1 MEHGKRSY
9 YAYGVWIFLALIL
22 IGVVVYFAIRGTNDD
37 TRTVSYSQNFSVTY
51 QGSSYNTSTSIES
64 TYAQYVADA
73 TKFWGDIL
81 TEDTEIDIT
90 VTTFSEAP
98 TSSGTV
104 LARAGPYSSTNLK
117 GGGFLEI
124 NVMASANNWTD
135 VMKHEIGHIMGIGT
149 NIKWNNAVSP
159 GDHMLNG
166 SVFSTSLGEYKES
179 YGGAVDATTIPLG
192 DNDGHFSE
200 EIFDRELMTPY
211 SDAPQPQPATKLTLG
226 ALQDLGWSLDIEK
239 AESAN

>member
-9 YAYGVWIFLALIL
+9 YSYGVWIFLGLIL

-51 QGSSYNTSTSIES
+51 QGSSYNTSASIES

-104 LARAGPYSSTNLK
+104 LARAGPRYSTNLK

-124 NVMASANNWTD
+124 NVRASANNWTD

-149 NIKWNNAVSP
+149 NIKWKNAVSS
-159 GDHMLNG
+159 GHNLSG
-166 SVFSTSLGEYKES
+166 SVFSTSLEEYKKS
-179 YGGAVDATTIPLG
+179 YGGDPDATTIPLG
-192 DNDGHFSE
+192 VSDGHFSE
-200 EIFDRELMTPY
+200 EVFDRELMTPY
-211 SDAPQPQPATKLTLG
+211 SDAPLPQPATKLTLG